1 MPASERG
8 RLRLHGRRVD
18 AEDEAAQSGS
28 HQFRR
33 SSVK

>member
-8 RLRLHGRRVD
+8 RLRLHGRVD

-28 HQFRR
+28 HQFQRT
-33 SSVK
+33 SVK